1 MRLKL
6 VWFLFVWSPKF
17 CLLLH
22 PVDKISECCE
32 RPILLYL
39 KKKKL
44 PGTKFSSQIY
54 FHKSQELRVSIDSD
68 VYAFFIV

>member
-1 MRLKL
+1 MSEIKV

-17 CLLLH
+17 CLLILH

-39 KKKKL
+39 KKKKIARDKVQFPNIL
-44 PGTKFSSQIY
+44 LQ
-54 FHKSQELRVSIDSD
+54 VSREE
-68 VYAFFIV
+68 

>member
-22 PVDKISECCE
+22 PVDKISESCE

-39 KKKKL
+39 KKKL

-54 FHKSQELRVSIDSD
+54 FDKSQELRVSIDSD